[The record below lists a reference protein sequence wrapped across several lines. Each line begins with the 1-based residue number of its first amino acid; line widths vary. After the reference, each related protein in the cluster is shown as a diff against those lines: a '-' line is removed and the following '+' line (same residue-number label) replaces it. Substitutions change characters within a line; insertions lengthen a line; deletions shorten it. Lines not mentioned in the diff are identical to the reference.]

1 MSTLIDAMN
10 KNAAAYHGDVAAE
23 DSVKKIISKCLRVWK
38 EVRQKNPENIRHNNP
53 LTIFIKISDFGE
65 LDDTQKQIAEFF
77 INFFREGPNGGP
89 FDRTFVH
96 KAIWD
101 KMQDTDTSKFLD
113 LIDGKVDDTFLNSIY
128 GDGRGLYNTPEQK
141 KQGIVSIFSPLR
153 PLIRKLSQG
162 NVIKIGHSTHAIVD
176 DNAFIQLVANGFIP
190 LKSGST
196 PTTAIRAFLC
206 AKCVYMSYLFD
217 KYRDTL
223 KKTEKH
229 LSSEEAQ
236 LNARRITYKNAGLI
250 LDEEV
255 SPIIKVLISKKAMLE
270 RVMNDIESH
279 FEEVVE
285 SGYKSPYVLWK
296 YVTREN
302 SGDTSKEITISF
314 STEKERY
321 EESNGN
327 VKFKNLSKNYQ
338 KLVLGKTLKF
348 SAQQVENTKYEL
360 AMGAKHMVDAG
371 VPPEVRYK
379 FYRMATSFALAPF
392 TMFNTMAMNIAL
404 MGPPG
409 TGKSTLAKKIGKFA
423 YAVGWLT
430 ENDVIE
436 PKPSDLISDVRGET
450 ATNTRSFLNSSLGKM
465 IFIDEAYSLT
475 PKGDASG
482 KEFADELTEFLTNHK
497 GMLMVMV
504 AGYVKEMNHEF
515 FEANIGLPR
524 RFPTKIIL
532 GEKTAQAC
540 FNAFMWQ
547 ITNKLQ
553 NNNIGALNIEGL
565 SLNQTPF
572 FMDQASLWIPIFHI
586 LLGDRYKNN
595 MDPDDKDTNNLLSYY
610 YADIELLAEI
620 YVRYIMS
627 EGLFGKSSYSGGNIG
642 NGLGL
647 VDRRDPFE
655 KANIIKHVLND
666 WLSTKAE
673 GNIFVKDISIVG
685 KKEGSAVSYLKYQAL
700 KDTEFKGKRF
710 ADGDFVLEHLRDIQE
725 FRPYFE
731 FKRHQ
736 THLKEC
742 MDNAKEL
749 LTKNI
754 CLWPVENGNGDF
766 MLLKCPATQISVSFM
781 AKDKNIGGKP
791 SSATYS
797 WFTKEMDILRGLGGN
812 MANISANSLE
822 QHHKELLALKKLEQ
836 QDKKDQ
842 QDLAQKFQTQL
853 EHVTK
858 LGIRPEISESD
869 SLKDKI
875 ESLHKAIEDEK
886 IREQLIEEQNKRLKE
901 LQEQN
906 HKLQE
911 EKRALE
917 LTHSVAEQKSSEEQ
931 KTVEEREIEKL
942 KKQLE
947 AKKLEAIKLAA
958 KTEEQKH
965 HHEMPTQDFLAQVAQ
980 SLPAKTPSLRRPTL
994 DVLLNHGTSNIA
1006 TPVASPKSKRINNIS
1021 DIVSSK
1027 KLGKQW
1033 KRKGK
1038 RLSRVRKDREK
1049 RANAAIKRAT
1059 VANAA
1064 IKMPAASPYKNNLK
1078 LRF

>member
-1 MSTLIDAMN
+1 M
-10 KNAAAYHGDVAAE
+10 
-23 DSVKKIISKCLRVWK
+23 RVWK
-38 EVRQKNPENIRHNNP
+38 EVRHKNPNPIRYDVDVH
-53 LTIFIKISDFGE
+53 IKISDFGE
-65 LDDTQKQIAEFF
+65 LDDTQKQIADFF
-77 INFFREGPNGGP
+77 MKLFNEGPSGGP
-89 FDRTFVH
+89 NERCLVH
-96 KAIWD
+96 QAIWH
-101 KMQDTDTSKFLD
+101 KLQDIDTTKFLD
-113 LIDGKVDDTFLNSIY
+113 LIDGKVDDAFL
-128 GDGRGLYNTPEQK
+128 GLILPHGPYTTPETK
-141 KQGIVSIFSPLR
+141 KQGIVSIFSPLK

-176 DNAFIQLVANGFIP
+176 DNAFIQLVANGYIP
-190 LKSGST
+190 MRLSTST
-196 PTTAIRAFLC
+196 PTPIKAIRAFLC
-206 AKCVYMSYLFD
+206 AKCVYMSYLFN
-217 KYRDTL
+217 KYRKTL
-223 KKTEKH
+223 KDTMKH

-371 VPPEVRYK
+371 VPAEVRYK

-595 MDPDDKDTNNLLSYY
+595 MDLDDKDTNNLLSYY

-700 KDTEFKGKRF
+700 KDTEFKGKHF

-742 MDNAKEL
+742 MDNAKDL

-886 IREQLIEEQNKRLKE
+886 IREELIEEQNKRLKE

-931 KTVEEREIEKL
+931 KTMEEREIEKL
-942 KKQLE
+942 KEELQAKKIE
-947 AKKLEAIKLAA
+947 AKNLEA

-965 HHEMPTQDFLAQVAQ
+965 HHKVPTQKFLAQVAQ

-994 DVLLNHGTSNIA
+994 DVLLNHGTSNVA
-1006 TPVASPKSKRINNIS
+1006 TPVTSPKPKRINNIP
-1021 DIVSSK
+1021 DIVISK

-1038 RLSRVRKDREK
+1038 RLARISKERNE
-1049 RANAAIKRAT
+1049 RANAAMKRAS
-1059 VANAA
+1059 VAKAA
-1064 IKMPAASPYKNNLK
+1064 IRMPAASPYKNNLK

>member
-10 KNAAAYHGDVAAE
+10 KNSAAYHGDVATE
-23 DSVKKIISKCLRVWK
+23 DSVKKIISTCLRVWK
-38 EVRQKNPENIRHNNP
+38 EVREKNPPIINYSNP
-53 LTIFIKISDFGE
+53 VTNPIDIVVFGP
-65 LDDTQKQIAEFF
+65 LDDTQKQIADFF
-77 INFFREGPNGGP
+77 INFFKDGPNGGP
-89 FDRTFVH
+89 IDRTH
-96 KAIWD
+96 MHSTIWNKLKD
-101 KMQDTDTSKFLD
+101 IDTSKFLD
-113 LIDGKVDDTFLNSIY
+113 LIDGKVDDTFLNSIHAEVPY
-128 GDGRGLYNTPEQK
+128 TTNDEKKRG
-141 KQGIVSIFSPLR
+141 IISIFSPLR

-190 LKSGST
+190 LKTGST

-206 AKCVYMSYLFD
+206 AKCVYMSYLSN

-223 KKTEKH
+223 KKTEKD

-255 SPIIKVLISKKAMLE
+255 SVFEVLISKKTMLE

-302 SGDTSKEITISF
+302 SGDTSREITISF

-321 EESNGN
+321 EESNGD
-327 VKFKNLSKNYQ
+327 VKFKNVSKNYQ
-338 KLVLGKTLKF
+338 KLVLGKKLNF

-532 GEKTAQAC
+532 GEKTPQAC

-595 MDPDDKDTNNLLSYY
+595 MNPDDKDTNNLLSYF

-685 KKEGSAVSYLKYQAL
+685 KKEGSAVTYLKYQAL
-700 KDTEFKGKRF
+700 KDTEFKGKHF
-710 ADGDFVLEHLRDIQE
+710 AVGDFVLEHLRDIQE

-749 LTKNI
+749 LDKNI

-781 AKDKNIGGKP
+781 AKDTNIGGKP
-791 SSATYS
+791 SSATFS

-822 QHHKELLALKKLEQ
+822 QHHKELLTLKKLEQ

-853 EHVTK
+853 DHVTK
-858 LGIRPEISESD
+858 LGIRAEISESD

-886 IREQLIEEQNKRLKE
+886 IREQLIEKQNKRLKE
-901 LQEQN
+901 LQEEN

-931 KTVEEREIEKL
+931 KTVEEREIENL
-942 KKQLE
+942 KKDLE
-947 AKKLEAIKLAA
+947 A
-958 KTEEQKH
+958 KTEERH
-965 HHEMPTQDFLAQVAQ
+965 HNVSTLDFLKQVAR
-980 SLPAKTPSLRRPTL
+980 SLPATA
-994 DVLLNHGTSNIA
+994 NHGTSNVP
-1006 TPVASPKSKRINNIS
+1006 TPVTSPKSKRINNIAN
-1021 DIVSSK
+1021 IVSGK
-1027 KLGKQW
+1027 KLAKQW

-1038 RLSRVRKDREK
+1038 RLSRMRKQKEMINKAARHSK
-1049 RANAAIKRAT
+1049 RSALKNVLLPVSAT
-1059 VANAA
+1059 V
-1064 IKMPAASPYKNNLK
+1064 KMPAPSHYKKKLK